1 MDVDHR
7 NFGEYVGLDQRP
19 IGNHD
24 ADIDRGRMMF
34 DEETL
39 DIVHDGDSILLR
51 EQFHGAASQIGS
63 SAPSLVWT
71 RHDECD
77 LESILD
83 QGSEHSRR
91 DLRCTEKGNPSY
103 G

>member
-7 NFGEYVGLDQRP
+7 NFGEDVGLDQRP
-19 IGNHD
+19 ICNND
-24 ADIDRGRMMF
+24 SDIDRGRMMF
-34 DEETL
+34 DKETL
-39 DIVHDGDSILLR
+39 DIVHDGDSLLLR
-51 EQFHGAASQIGS
+51 EQFHGTASQIGS
-63 SAPSLVWT
+63 PAPSLVWT

-83 QGSEHSRR
+83 QRRKHSRR
-91 DLRCTEKGNPSY
+91 DLRCTEKGNPPN